1 MKTFAL
7 AANVR
12 ETNKI
17 ANRALRNQG
26 KVPCV
31 LYGGEKQ
38 VYFSA
43 SENDLNKLVNTPDV
57 YLLNIDIDGENFQ
70 AILQDIQF
78 HPLTD
83 RIIHI
88 DFLQVFEDKE
98 VTVNIPINFIGTP
111 IGVRN
116 GGNLLTRKRAIRT
129 RAIAANLPDAI
140 NINIEELKIGQ
151 FLYIGDIRDDKY
163 TFLAGDKSVIVGVKT
178 ARGAIEDEE
187 AEEEAED
194 ATQESSTEGEDSTKE
209 QSEPVKEIPHCWIR
223 KPWCQV

>member
-7 AANVR
+7 GAKVR

-43 SENDLNKLVNTPDV
+43 TENDLNKLVNTPDV
-57 YLLNIDIDGENFQ
+57 YLLNIDIDGESFQ

-88 DFLQVFEDKE
+88 DFLQVFDNKE
-98 VTVNIPINFIGTP
+98 VTVNIPVNFIGTP

-116 GGNLLTRKRAIRT
+116 GGNLLVRKRAIRT
-129 RAIAANLPDAI
+129 RAIPANLPDAI
-140 NINIEELKIGQ
+140 DINIDELKIGK
-151 FLYIGDIRDDKY
+151 FLYIGDIRDERY

-178 ARGAIEDEE
+178 ARGAVEDEE
-187 AEEEAED
+187 EEEEGTEEGAAEGGAAPAAPAEP
-194 ATQESSTEGEDSTKE
+194 ATE
-209 QSEPVKEIPHCWIR
+209 
-223 KPWCQV
+223 

>member
-7 AANVR
+7 GANVR

-43 SENDLNKLVNTPDV
+43 TENDLNKLVNTPDV
-57 YLLNIDIDGENFQ
+57 YLLNINIDGESFQ

-78 HPLTD
+78 HPVTD

-88 DFLQVFEDKE
+88 DFLQVFDDKE
-98 VTVNIPINFIGTP
+98 VTVNIPVNFIGTP

-116 GGNLLTRKRAIRT
+116 GGNLLVRKRAIKT
-129 RAIAANLPDAI
+129 RAIPANLPDAI
-140 NINIEELKIGQ
+140 DINIEELKIGK
-151 FLYIGDIRDDKY
+151 FLYIGDIRDERY

-178 ARGAIEDEE
+178 ARGAVVDDEEEEDEE
-187 AEEEAED
+187 VTAEGGDAPAAPEESAAE
-194 ATQESSTEGEDSTKE
+194 
-209 QSEPVKEIPHCWIR
+209 
-223 KPWCQV
+223 

>member
-7 AANVR
+7 DASVR

-116 GGNLLTRKRAIRT
+116 GGNLLVRKRAIRT

-151 FLYIGDIRDDKY
+151 FLYIGDVRDDKY

-187 AEEEAED
+187 TEEEAED
-194 ATQESSTEGEDSTKE
+194 GTQESSTEGEDSTNE
-209 QSEPVKEIPHCWIR
+209 QSEPVKE
-223 KPWCQV
+223 

>member
-7 AANVR
+7 GASVR

-43 SENDLNKLVNTPDV
+43 TENDLNKLVNTPDV
-57 YLLNIDIDGENFQ
+57 YLLNIDVDGESFQ

-88 DFLQVFEDKE
+88 DFLQVFDDKE
-98 VTVNIPINFIGTP
+98 VTVNIPVNFIGTP

-116 GGNLLTRKRAIRT
+116 GGNLLVRKRAIRT
-129 RAIAANLPDAI
+129 RAIPANLPDAI
-140 NINIEELKIGQ
+140 DINIEELKIGK
-151 FLYIGDIRDDKY
+151 FLYIGDIRDEKY

-178 ARGAIEDEE
+178 ARGAVEDEE
-187 AEEEAED
+187 EEEEGTEEGAAEGGD
-194 ATQESSTEGEDSTKE
+194 APAAPA
-209 QSEPVKEIPHCWIR
+209 EPAAE
-223 KPWCQV
+223 

>member
-7 AANVR
+7 SADVR

-43 SENDLNKLVNTPDV
+43 TENDLNKLVNTPDV
-57 YLLNIDIDGENFQ
+57 YLLNIDIDGESYQ

-83 RIIHI
+83 RIVHI
-88 DFLQVFEDKE
+88 DFLQVFDDKE
-98 VTVNIPINFIGTP
+98 VTVSIPVNFIGTP

-116 GGNLLTRKRAIRT
+116 GGNLLVRRRAIKT
-129 RAIAANLPDAI
+129 RAIPANLPDAI
-140 NINIEELKIGQ
+140 EINIEDLKIGK
-151 FLYIGDIRDDKY
+151 FLYIGDVRDEKY
-163 TFLAGDKSVIVGVKT
+163 TFLAEDKSVIVGVKT

-187 AEEEAED
+187 ED
-194 ATQESSTEGEDSTKE
+194 VEGEEGETAEGGDTPAAE
-209 QSEPVKEIPHCWIR
+209 APAAE
-223 KPWCQV
+223 

>member
-7 AANVR
+7 DASVR

-43 SENDLNKLVNTPDV
+43 KENDLNKLVNTPDV
-57 YLLNIDIDGENFQ
+57 YLLNIDIEGESFQ

-88 DFLQVFEDKE
+88 DFLQVFENKE
-98 VTVNIPINFIGTP
+98 VTVNIPVNFIGTP

-116 GGNLLTRKRAIRT
+116 GGNLLVRKRAIRT
-129 RAIAANLPDAI
+129 RAIPANLPDAI
-140 NINIEELKIGQ
+140 DINIEELKIGK
-151 FLYIGDIRDDKY
+151 FLYIGDIRDERY

-178 ARGAIEDEE
+178 ARGAVEDEE
-187 AEEEAED
+187 EEEE
-194 ATQESSTEGEDSTKE
+194 STEEVAAEGADAPAAP
-209 QSEPVKEIPHCWIR
+209 SEPAAE
-223 KPWCQV
+223 

>member
-7 AANVR
+7 GASVR

-43 SENDLNKLVNTPDV
+43 KENDLNKLVNTPDV
-57 YLLNIDIDGENFQ
+57 YLLNIDIDGESFQ

-88 DFLQVFEDKE
+88 DFLQVFDNKE
-98 VTVNIPINFIGTP
+98 VTVNIPVNFIGTP

-116 GGNLLTRKRAIRT
+116 GGNLLVRKRAIRT
-129 RAIAANLPDAI
+129 RAIPANLPDAI
-140 NINIEELKIGQ
+140 DINIEELKIGK
-151 FLYIGDIRDDKY
+151 FLYIGDIRDERY

-178 ARGAIEDEE
+178 ARGAVEDEE
-187 AEEEAED
+187 EEEE
-194 ATQESSTEGEDSTKE
+194 STEEGAAEGADAPAAP
-209 QSEPVKEIPHCWIR
+209 SEPAAE
-223 KPWCQV
+223 

>member
-7 AANVR
+7 GANAR

-43 SENDLNKLVNTPDV
+43 TENDLNKLVNTPDV
-57 YLLNIDIDGENFQ
+57 YLLNIDIDGESFQ

-83 RIIHI
+83 RIVHI
-88 DFLQVFEDKE
+88 DFLQVFDDKE
-98 VTVNIPINFIGTP
+98 VTVNIPVNFIGTP

-116 GGNLLTRKRAIRT
+116 GGNLLVRKRAIRT
-129 RAIAANLPDAI
+129 RAIPANLPDAI
-140 NINIEELKIGQ
+140 DINIEELKIGK
-151 FLYIGDIRDDKY
+151 FLYIGDIRDERY

-187 AEEEAED
+187 EEEGTEEGATEEGDSPAATAES
-194 ATQESSTEGEDSTKE
+194 AAE
-209 QSEPVKEIPHCWIR
+209 
-223 KPWCQV
+223 

>member
-7 AANVR
+7 GASVR

-43 SENDLNKLVNTPDV
+43 TENDLNKLVNTPDV
-57 YLLNIDIDGENFQ
+57 YLLNIDVDGESFQ

-88 DFLQVFEDKE
+88 DFLQVYNDKE
-98 VTVNIPINFIGTP
+98 VTVNIPVNFIGTP

-116 GGNLLTRKRAIRT
+116 GGNLLVRKRAIRT
-129 RAIAANLPDAI
+129 RAIPANLPDAI
-140 NINIEELKIGQ
+140 DINIEELKIGK
-151 FLYIGDIRDDKY
+151 FLYIGDIRDERY

-178 ARGAIEDEE
+178 ARGVIEDEE
-187 AEEEAED
+187 EDEGAEEGAAEGGD
-194 ATQESSTEGEDSTKE
+194 APAAPTEPAAE
-209 QSEPVKEIPHCWIR
+209 
-223 KPWCQV
+223 

>member
-7 AANVR
+7 GASVR

-43 SENDLNKLVNTPDV
+43 TENDLNKLVNTPDV
-57 YLLNIDIDGENFQ
+57 YLLNIDIDGESFQ

-88 DFLQVFEDKE
+88 DFLQVFDDKE
-98 VTVNIPINFIGTP
+98 VTVNIPVNFIGTP

-116 GGNLLTRKRAIRT
+116 GGNLLVRKRAIRT
-129 RAIAANLPDAI
+129 RAIPANLPDAI
-140 NINIEELKIGQ
+140 DINIEELKIGK
-151 FLYIGDIRDDKY
+151 FLYIGDIRDERY

-178 ARGAIEDEE
+178 ARGAVEDEE
-187 AEEEAED
+187 EEEEGTEEGAAEGGD
-194 ATQESSTEGEDSTKE
+194 APAAPA
-209 QSEPVKEIPHCWIR
+209 EPAAE
-223 KPWCQV
+223 

>member
-7 AANVR
+7 GASVR

-43 SENDLNKLVNTPDV
+43 TENDLNKLVNTPDV
-57 YLLNIDIDGENFQ
+57 YLLNIDIDGESFQ

-88 DFLQVFEDKE
+88 DFLQVFDDKE
-98 VTVNIPINFIGTP
+98 VTVNIPVNFIGTP

-116 GGNLLTRKRAIRT
+116 GGNLLVRKRAIKT
-129 RAIAANLPDAI
+129 RAIPANLPDAI
-140 NINIEELKIGQ
+140 DINIEELKIGK
-151 FLYIGDIRDDKY
+151 FLYIGDIRDERY

-178 ARGAIEDEE
+178 ARGAVEDEE
-187 AEEEAED
+187 EEEEGTEEGAAEGGD
-194 ATQESSTEGEDSTKE
+194 APAAPA
-209 QSEPVKEIPHCWIR
+209 EPAAE
-223 KPWCQV
+223 

>member
-7 AANVR
+7 SASVR

-43 SENDLNKLVNTPDV
+43 TENDLNKLVNTPDV
-57 YLLNIDIDGENFQ
+57 YLLNIDINGESFQ

-88 DFLQVFEDKE
+88 DFLQVFDEKE

-116 GGNLLTRKRAIRT
+116 GGNLLVRKRAIRT
-129 RAIAANLPDAI
+129 RAIPANLPDAI
-140 NINIEELKIGQ
+140 DINIEELKIGN
-151 FLYIGDIRDDKY
+151 FLYIGDIRDERY

-178 ARGAIEDEE
+178 ARGAVEDEE
-187 AEEEAED
+187 EEEGTEESAAEGGD
-194 ATQESSTEGEDSTKE
+194 APAATEEPSTE
-209 QSEPVKEIPHCWIR
+209 
-223 KPWCQV
+223 

>member
-7 AANVR
+7 GASVR

-43 SENDLNKLVNTPDV
+43 TENDLNKLVNTPDV
-57 YLLNIDIDGENFQ
+57 YLLNIDIEGESFQ

-88 DFLQVFEDKE
+88 DFLQVFDNKE
-98 VTVNIPINFIGTP
+98 VTVNIPVNFIGIP

-116 GGNLLTRKRAIRT
+116 GGNLLVRKRAIRT
-129 RAIAANLPDAI
+129 RAIPANLPDAI
-140 NINIEELKIGQ
+140 DINIEELKIGK
-151 FLYIGDIRDDKY
+151 FLYIGDIRDERY

-178 ARGAIEDEE
+178 ARGVVEDEE
-187 AEEEAED
+187 EEE
-194 ATQESSTEGEDSTKE
+194 STEEGAAEGADAPAAP
-209 QSEPVKEIPHCWIR
+209 SEPAAE
-223 KPWCQV
+223 

>member
-7 AANVR
+7 GASVR

-43 SENDLNKLVNTPDV
+43 KENDLNKLVNTPDV
-57 YLLNIDIDGENFQ
+57 YLLNIDIEGESFQ

-88 DFLQVFEDKE
+88 DFLQVFDNKE
-98 VTVNIPINFIGTP
+98 VTVNIPVNFIGTP

-116 GGNLLTRKRAIRT
+116 GGNLLVRKRAIRT
-129 RAIAANLPDAI
+129 RAIPANLPDAI
-140 NINIEELKIGQ
+140 DINIEELKIGK
-151 FLYIGDIRDDKY
+151 FLYIGDIRNERF

-178 ARGAIEDEE
+178 ASGAVEDEE
-187 AEEEAED
+187 EEEE
-194 ATQESSTEGEDSTKE
+194 STEEGAAEGADAPAAP
-209 QSEPVKEIPHCWIR
+209 SEPAAE
-223 KPWCQV
+223 

>member
-7 AANVR
+7 SADVR

-43 SENDLNKLVNTPDV
+43 TENDLNKLVNTPDV
-57 YLLNIDIDGENFQ
+57 YLLNIDIDGESYQ

-83 RIIHI
+83 RIVHI
-88 DFLQVFEDKE
+88 DFLQVFDDKE
-98 VTVNIPINFIGTP
+98 VTVSIPVNFIGTP

-116 GGNLLTRKRAIRT
+116 GGNLLVRRRAIKT
-129 RAIAANLPDAI
+129 RAIPANMPDAI
-140 NINIEELKIGQ
+140 EINIEDLKIGK
-151 FLYIGDIRDDKY
+151 FLYIGDVRDEKY
-163 TFLAGDKSVIVGVKT
+163 TFLAEDKSVIVGVKT

-187 AEEEAED
+187 ED
-194 ATQESSTEGEDSTKE
+194 VEGEEGETAEGGDAPAAE
-209 QSEPVKEIPHCWIR
+209 APAAE
-223 KPWCQV
+223 

>member
-7 AANVR
+7 GASVR

-43 SENDLNKLVNTPDV
+43 TENDLNKLVNTPDV
-57 YLLNIDIDGENFQ
+57 YLLNIDIDGESFQ

-83 RIIHI
+83 RIIHV
-88 DFLQVFEDKE
+88 DFLQVFDDKE
-98 VTVNIPINFIGTP
+98 VTVNIPVNFIGTP

-116 GGNLLTRKRAIRT
+116 GGNLLVRKRAIRT
-129 RAIAANLPDAI
+129 RAIPANLPDAI
-140 NINIEELKIGQ
+140 DINIEELKIGK
-151 FLYIGDIRDDKY
+151 FLYIGDIRDERY
-163 TFLAGDKSVIVGVKT
+163 AFLAGDKSVIVGVKT
-178 ARGAIEDEE
+178 ARGAVEEEEEDEE
-187 AEEEAED
+187 GTEEDTAEAGDAPAEPAD
-194 ATQESSTEGEDSTKE
+194 E
-209 QSEPVKEIPHCWIR
+209 
-223 KPWCQV
+223 

>member
-7 AANVR
+7 GASVR

-43 SENDLNKLVNTPDV
+43 TENDLNKLVNTPDV
-57 YLLNIDIDGENFQ
+57 YLLNIDIDGESFQ

-88 DFLQVFEDKE
+88 DFLQVFDDKE
-98 VTVNIPINFIGTP
+98 VTVNIPVNFIGTP

-116 GGNLLTRKRAIRT
+116 GGNLLVRKRAIRT
-129 RAIAANLPDAI
+129 RAIPANLPDAI
-140 NINIEELKIGQ
+140 DINIEELKIGK
-151 FLYIGDIRDDKY
+151 FLYIGDIRDERY

-178 ARGAIEDEE
+178 ARGAVEDEE
-187 AEEEAED
+187 EEEEGTEEGA
-194 ATQESSTEGEDSTKE
+194 TEGGDAPVAPA
-209 QSEPVKEIPHCWIR
+209 EPAAE
-223 KPWCQV
+223 

>member
-7 AANVR
+7 GANVR

-43 SENDLNKLVNTPDV
+43 TENDLNKLVNTPDV
-57 YLLNIDIDGENFQ
+57 YLLSIDIDGESFQ

-88 DFLQVFEDKE
+88 DFLQVFDDKE
-98 VTVNIPINFIGTP
+98 VTVNIPVNFIGTP

-116 GGNLLTRKRAIRT
+116 GGNLLVRKRAIRT
-129 RAIAANLPDAI
+129 RAIPANLPDAI
-140 NINIEELKIGQ
+140 DINIEELKIGK
-151 FLYIGDIRDDKY
+151 FLYIGDIRDERY

-178 ARGAIEDEE
+178 ARGAVEDEE
-187 AEEEAED
+187 EEEDGTEEGAAEGGD
-194 ATQESSTEGEDSTKE
+194 APAADAPAAE
-209 QSEPVKEIPHCWIR
+209 
-223 KPWCQV
+223 

>member
-7 AANVR
+7 GASVR

-43 SENDLNKLVNTPDV
+43 TENDLNKLVNTPDV
-57 YLLNIDIDGENFQ
+57 YLLNIDIDGESFQ

-83 RIIHI
+83 RIIHV
-88 DFLQVFEDKE
+88 DFLQVFDDKE
-98 VTVNIPINFIGTP
+98 VTVNIPVNFIGTP

-116 GGNLLTRKRAIRT
+116 GGILLVRKRAIRT
-129 RAIAANLPDAI
+129 RAIPANLPDAI
-140 NINIEELKIGQ
+140 DINIEELKIGK
-151 FLYIGDIRDDKY
+151 FLYIGDIRDERY

-178 ARGAIEDEE
+178 ARGALEEEEEDEE
-187 AEEEAED
+187 GTEEDTAEAGDAPAEPAD
-194 ATQESSTEGEDSTKE
+194 E
-209 QSEPVKEIPHCWIR
+209 
-223 KPWCQV
+223 

>member
-7 AANVR
+7 GASVR

-43 SENDLNKLVNTPDV
+43 KENDLNKLVNTPDV
-57 YLLNIDIDGENFQ
+57 YLLNIDIEGESFQ

-88 DFLQVFEDKE
+88 DFLQVFDNKE
-98 VTVNIPINFIGTP
+98 VTVNIPVNFIGTP

-116 GGNLLTRKRAIRT
+116 GGNLLVRKRAIRT
-129 RAIAANLPDAI
+129 RAIPANLPDAI
-140 NINIEELKIGQ
+140 DINIEELKIGK
-151 FLYIGDIRDDKY
+151 FLYIGDIRDERY

-178 ARGAIEDEE
+178 ARGAVEDEE
-187 AEEEAED
+187 EEEE
-194 ATQESSTEGEDSTKE
+194 STEEGAAEGADAPE
-209 QSEPVKEIPHCWIR
+209 APSEPAAE
-223 KPWCQV
+223 

>member
-7 AANVR
+7 GASVR

-43 SENDLNKLVNTPDV
+43 TENDLNKLVNTPDV
-57 YLLNIDIDGENFQ
+57 YLLNIDIDGESFQ

-83 RIIHI
+83 RIVHI
-88 DFLQVFEDKE
+88 DFLQVFDDKE
-98 VTVNIPINFIGTP
+98 VTVNIPVNFIGTP

-116 GGNLLTRKRAIRT
+116 GGNLLVRKRAIRT
-129 RAIAANLPDAI
+129 RAIPANLPDAI
-140 NINIEELKIGQ
+140 DINIEELKIGK
-151 FLYIGDIRDDKY
+151 FLYIGDIRDERY

-178 ARGAIEDEE
+178 ARGALEDEE
-187 AEEEAED
+187 EEEEGTEEGAAEGGD
-194 ATQESSTEGEDSTKE
+194 APEAPA
-209 QSEPVKEIPHCWIR
+209 EPAAE
-223 KPWCQV
+223 

>member
-7 AANVR
+7 GASVR

-43 SENDLNKLVNTPDV
+43 KENDLNKLVNTPDV
-57 YLLNIDIDGENFQ
+57 YLLNIDVDGESFQ

-88 DFLQVFEDKE
+88 DFLQVFDDKE
-98 VTVNIPINFIGTP
+98 VTVNIPVNFIGTP

-116 GGNLLTRKRAIRT
+116 GGNLLVRKRAIRT
-129 RAIAANLPDAI
+129 RAIPANLPDAI
-140 NINIEELKIGQ
+140 DINIEELKIGK
-151 FLYIGDIRDDKY
+151 FLYIGDVRDEKY
-163 TFLAGDKSVIVGVKT
+163 TFLAEDKSVIVGVKT

-187 AEEEAED
+187 ED
-194 ATQESSTEGEDSTKE
+194 VEGEEGETAEGGDAPAAE
-209 QSEPVKEIPHCWIR
+209 APAAE
-223 KPWCQV
+223 

>member
-7 AANVR
+7 GASVR

-43 SENDLNKLVNTPDV
+43 KENALNKLVNTPDV
-57 YLLNIDIDGENFQ
+57 YLLNIDIEGESFQ

-88 DFLQVFEDKE
+88 DFLQVFDNKE
-98 VTVNIPINFIGTP
+98 VTVNIPVNFIGTP

-116 GGNLLTRKRAIRT
+116 GGNLLVRKRAIRT
-129 RAIAANLPDAI
+129 RAIPANLPDAI
-140 NINIEELKIGQ
+140 DINIEELKIGK
-151 FLYIGDIRDDKY
+151 FLYIGDIRDERY

-178 ARGAIEDEE
+178 ARGAVEDEE
-187 AEEEAED
+187 EEEE
-194 ATQESSTEGEDSTKE
+194 STEEGAAEGADAPAAP
-209 QSEPVKEIPHCWIR
+209 SEPAAE
-223 KPWCQV
+223 

>member
-7 AANVR
+7 SAESR

-43 SENDLNKLVNTPDV
+43 TENDLNKLVNTPDV
-57 YLLNIDIDGENFQ
+57 YLLNIDIDGESYQ

-83 RIIHI
+83 RIVHI
-88 DFLQVFEDKE
+88 DFLQVFDDKE
-98 VTVNIPINFIGTP
+98 VTVSIPVNFIGTP

-116 GGNLLTRKRAIRT
+116 GGNLLVRRRAIKT
-129 RAIAANLPDAI
+129 RAIPANLPDAI
-140 NINIEELKIGQ
+140 EINIEDLKIGK
-151 FLYIGDIRDDKY
+151 FLYIGDVRDEKY
-163 TFLAGDKSVIVGVKT
+163 TFLAEDKSVIVGVKT

-187 AEEEAED
+187 ED
-194 ATQESSTEGEDSTKE
+194 VEGEEGETAEGGDAPAAE
-209 QSEPVKEIPHCWIR
+209 APAAE
-223 KPWCQV
+223 